1 MSVRVVYELTALV
14 YLYSKTTFEPVKK
27 YRLFEL
33 NDLVNKRMVE
43 HKEYFRNQ
51 DIIKSSYTFF
61 KKVVDFLIETTYN
74 NNDNKKL

>member
-1 MSVRVVYELTALV
+1 
-14 YLYSKTTFEPVKK
+14 
-27 YRLFEL
+27 
-33 NDLVNKRMVE
+33 MVE